1 MDSTKQAPR
10 PALHGLRSGMARAA
24 RGLAGCALVLG
35 ALAIFGLLPGSGV
48 SGVHHLWD
56 TGGFMPN
63 GAGAVIAALPEATL
77 APFDAPLR
85 ELAQPLDG
93 PFATGIREAARARG
107 VTVVVGT
114 LTPAESGERVRNTLL
129 VTGPGVEER
138 YDKIHLYDAYGSR
151 ESELVEPGDR
161 IVTVDVPT
169 PSGPLRIGLATC
181 YDVRFADQ
189 FTALGRAGAQ
199 LVVLPAS
206 WGEAPGKAEQWDL
219 LVRARAHDAQAWLLA
234 CDQAWTPPRGKAA
247 LGIGRSALLDPSGGV
262 RARLDH
268 APGLLVGDIDLEAVT
283 ATRRRVPLL

>member
-1 MDSTKQAPR
+1 MTIVRVAACQLTATEDIAANLAAATEAI
-10 PALHGLRSGMARAA
+10 GRAA
-24 RGLAGCALVLG
+24 
-35 ALAIFGLLPGSGV
+35 
-48 SGVHHLWD
+48 D
-56 TGGFMPN
+56 
-63 GAGAVIAALPEATL
+63 AGAVIAALPEATL

-114 LTPAESGERVRNTLL
+114 LTPTESGERVRNTLL

-138 YDKIHLYDAYGSR
+138 YDKIHLFDAYGSR

-161 IVTVDVPT
+161 VVTVDVPT

-206 WGEAPGKAEQWDL
+206 WGDGPGKAEQWDF
-219 LVRARAHDAQAWLLA
+219 LVAARAHDAQAWLLA